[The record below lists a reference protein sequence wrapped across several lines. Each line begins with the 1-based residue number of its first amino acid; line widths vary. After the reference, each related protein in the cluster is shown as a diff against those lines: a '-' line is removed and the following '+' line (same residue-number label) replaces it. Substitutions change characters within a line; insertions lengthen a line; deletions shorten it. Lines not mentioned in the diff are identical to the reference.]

1 MAEVKHFTEEEFD
14 AYTALGVVVVDLWA
28 VWCGPC

>member
-14 AYTALGVVVVDLWA
+14 ANTAKGVVVVDFWA
-28 VWCGPC
+28 EWC